1 MMIPCVVTGIRL
13 ALLALTKPG
22 DGVMIQSPVYGPFR
36 FSVEATERRL
46 MDAPLKRDDTGRY
59 SMELDAVE
67 KQLQALIDLLARY
80 GAYLIA
86 DEIHADFVYAPEQ
99 FVPVLSLAQKN
110 VLSLCAASKTFNLAG
125 LEQAAM
131 LVPDEAVRAKINTEM
146 ERAGVRSGNLFA
158 LEGTR
163 AAYEYGDAWLDGL
176 MRYLDGNRKHLTA
189 LVKQELPQAVL
200 TPMEATYLGWLDLRA
215 YGMNCEELMAR
226 TLKHGVQFTEGTFFG
241 EGGEGF
247 LRVNIGCPRRNI
259 TEGIHR
265 LKEALDEAVEE
276 KAHGV
281 D

>member
-1 MMIPCVVTGIRL
+1 VQSAQPGIQR
-13 ALLALTKPG
+13 
-22 DGVMIQSPVYGPFR
+22 
-36 FSVEATERRL
+36 EE
-46 MDAPLKRDDTGRY
+46 
-59 SMELDAVE
+59 
-67 KQLQALIDLLARY
+67 LQALIDLLARY

-200 TPMEATYLGWLDLRA
+200 TPMEATYLGWLDLRGA
-215 YGMNCEELMAR
+215 DGADAEAWRAVHGRHVLRRGRRRLPAR
-226 TLKHGVQFTEGTFFG
+226 EYWLSAPEH
-241 EGGEGF
+241 
-247 LRVNIGCPRRNI
+247 
-259 TEGIHR
+259 HR
-265 LKEALDEAVEE
+265 GYPPPERGA
-276 KAHGV
+276 G
-281 D
+281 

>member
-1 MMIPCVVTGIRL
+1 
-13 ALLALTKPG
+13 
-22 DGVMIQSPVYGPFR
+22 
-36 FSVEATERRL
+36 
-46 MDAPLKRDDTGRY
+46 MDARSARRYGSLLYGFGCRGDAAASGCKALVLCNPHNPVSRAWKR
-59 SMELDAVE
+59 EE
-67 KQLQALIDLLARY
+67 LQALIDLLARY

-99 FVPVLSLAQKN
+99 FVPVLSLAQET
-110 VLSLCAASKTFNLAG
+110 VLSLCAATETFNLAG

-189 LVKQELPQAVL
+189 LVKQELPKPVL

-247 LRVNIGCPRRNI
+247 AC
-259 TEGIHR
+259 
-265 LKEALDEAVEE
+265 A
-276 KAHGV
+276 
-281 D
+281 

>member
-1 MMIPCVVTGIRL
+1 M
-13 ALLALTKPG
+13 
-22 DGVMIQSPVYGPFR
+22 
-36 FSVEATERRL
+36 
-46 MDAPLKRDDTGRY
+46 
-59 SMELDAVE
+59 
-67 KQLQALIDLLARY
+67 
-80 GAYLIA
+80 
-86 DEIHADFVYAPEQ
+86 
-99 FVPVLSLAQKN
+99 PVLSLAQKN

-259 TEGIHR
+259 TEGIRPGCTLVVNSPVPVYEDVFGKVCYIDADKLTHEILGEVPPNVAMLGALAKATGCVSIDSLIQAVK
-265 LKEALDEAVEE
+265 LKIPG
-276 KAHGV
+276 KAGENNAKACAAAYENA
-281 D
+281 

>member
-1 MMIPCVVTGIRL
+1 MSR
-13 ALLALTKPG
+13 AW
-22 DGVMIQSPVYGPFR
+22 
-36 FSVEATERRL
+36 
-46 MDAPLKRDDTGRY
+46 KRE
-59 SMELDAVE
+59 ELQE
-67 KQLQALIDLLARY
+67 LIDLLARY

-99 FVPVLSLAQKN
+99 FVPVLSLAPEERIVPVRRQQD
-110 VLSLCAASKTFNLAG
+110 VQPCGAG
-125 LEQAAM
+125 TGSDA
-131 LVPDEAVRAKINTEM
+131 
-146 ERAGVRSGNLFA
+146 RAGRSGAGENQHRDGNARAFA
-158 LEGTR
+158 AATCSRWEGTR

-176 MRYLDGNRKHLTA
+176 MHYLDGNRKHLTA